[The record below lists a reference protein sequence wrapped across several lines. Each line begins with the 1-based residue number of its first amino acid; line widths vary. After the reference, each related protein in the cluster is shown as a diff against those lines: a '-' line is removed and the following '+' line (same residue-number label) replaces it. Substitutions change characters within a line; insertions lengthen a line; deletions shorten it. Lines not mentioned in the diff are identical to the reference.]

1 MSFVSDLKITLL
13 KENDRNMIRN
23 LPISKEIDNWLSI
36 YENIEKINNDKK
48 QNNIDLDIQ
57 LLLRSIV

>member
-23 LPISKEIDNWLSI
+23 LPISKERDNWLSI
-36 YENIEKINNDKK
+36 YENIERIDNDKK

>member
-36 YENIEKINNDKK
+36 YENIERIDNDKK
-48 QNNIDLDIQ
+48 QSSMDLDIQ

>member
-1 MSFVSDLKITLL
+1 MSFASDLKITLL
-13 KENDRNMIRN
+13 KENDRKMIRS
-23 LPISKEIDNWLSI
+23 LPISEERDNWLSI